1 VSPDAGLTR
10 VSRRACLVRVASGV
24 AAAWAG
30 HVGAAP
36 GGLASGKTDR
46 QALVIGNG
54 DYPGAALRNARPDA
68 QLMASTLQGLGFQ
81 VRLQQDL
88 PQQAMLDQI
97 LAFLQASSQ
106 SAVRFIYFSGHGA
119 QYRGRNYLLPVDVAL
134 KSEDDLPARAVDGT
148 ALIERVS
155 GMAQG
160 VSLLVFDACRT
171 QPTRARTRS
180 LENKPEGMGPVV
192 APSGTLVAFSTAPN
206 RVASDGPD
214 RPNSL
219 YTQALAEELR
229 KPSVPIETVFKR
241 VRAVVAQGSGGQ
253 QVPWES
259 SSLVGELCFNGAGTL
274 ACDAPDPRGR
284 VVKLR

>member
-1 VSPDAGLTR
+1 MSLLP
-10 VSRRACLVRVASGV
+10 RRACLRRLATT
-24 AAAWAG
+24 
-30 HVGAAP
+30 
-36 GGLASGKTDR
+36 GLASSGLLVAPWSAFAAPPQGRADR

-54 DYPGAALRNARPDA
+54 DYPGAALRNARADA

-88 PQQAMLDQI
+88 GLQPMLDQI

-160 VSLLVFDACRT
+160 VNLLVFDACRT
-171 QPTRARTRS
+171 PPTRARTRS
-180 LENKPEGMGPVV
+180 LESKPEGMGPVV

-214 RPNSL
+214 RANSL

-229 KPSVPIETVFKR
+229 KPGVPIEAVFKR
-241 VRAVVAQGSGGQ
+241 VRTAVAQGSGGQ

-259 SSLVGELCFNGAGTL
+259 SSLVGELCFNGTGAL